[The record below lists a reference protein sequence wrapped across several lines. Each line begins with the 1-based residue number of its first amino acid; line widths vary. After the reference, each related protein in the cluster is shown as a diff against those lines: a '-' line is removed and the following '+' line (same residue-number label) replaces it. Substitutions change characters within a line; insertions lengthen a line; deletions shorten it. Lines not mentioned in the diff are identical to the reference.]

1 MGSCVELAERL
12 HVAADGNIAPGC
24 YDLRILRH
32 HSTAILARCCRGS
45 PTVFAGILIEI
56 ARLPM
61 FDTVRHVPL
70 RVVEWRAADAQA
82 AIDDIVADALAQFD
96 QARFWPAHPQDD
108 GARDGETSIYFGAAG
123 VIWALDYLSRAGA
136 TRHAYDFVPVLD
148 RLIDANRGQFAK
160 LDYHA
165 HGSLLFGDL
174 GTLLVAMRLRPDAA
188 TADAIHERARANN
201 TLPIRELM
209 WGLPGS
215 MLACVFMSEMTS
227 ETRWRELYVKQAA
240 RLLDE
245 LADTELGP
253 LWTQDLY
260 GSHQQ
265 WLGPVHGYAGNMI
278 PLIRG
283 WAWLGD
289 DQQARVAEAVP
300 RTLMANAVQSA
311 HGAQWHPVAGR
322 TGEPRLCQ
330 HCHGAPGMV
339 TTFADAPF
347 STPELEALLLAGGEF
362 TWYAGPLAKGSNLC
376 HGTGGNGYAFLK
388 LHRRTRDE
396 RWLPRARAFAMT
408 AIEQCREARRQYGRG
423 RYSLWTG
430 DIGLAVYLWDCMTGE
445 PRFPGVDVF

>member
-1 MGSCVELAERL
+1 
-12 HVAADGNIAPGC
+12 
-24 YDLRILRH
+24 
-32 HSTAILARCCRGS
+32 
-45 PTVFAGILIEI
+45 
-56 ARLPM
+56 M
-61 FDTVRHVPL
+61 FDTARHVPL
-70 RVVEWRAADAQA
+70 RTVEWVAGEAQA
-82 AIDDIVADALAQFD
+82 AIDGIAADALAQFD

-108 GARDGETSIYFGAAG
+108 GALDGETSIYFGAAG

-188 TADAIHERARANN
+188 TADAIHERASANN

-215 MLACVFMSEMTS
+215 MLACVFMSKMTS
-227 ETRWRELYVKQAA
+227 ETRWRELYVKQAV

-283 WAWLGD
+283 WAWLGG

-311 HGAQWHPVAGR
+311 HGVQWHPVAGR
-322 TGEPRLCQ
+322 TGGPRLCQ

-339 TTFADAPF
+339 TTLADAPF
-347 STPELEALLLAGGEF
+347 STPELEALLLGGGEF
-362 TWYAGPLAKGSNLC
+362 TWHAGPLAKGSNLC

-396 RWLPRARAFAMT
+396 RWLARARAFAMT
-408 AIEQCREARRQYGRG
+408 AIEQCREARERCGRG

-430 DIGLAVYLWDCMTGE
+430 DLGLAVYLWDCLAGE
-445 PRFPGVDVF
+445 ARFPSVDVF